1 MTYFEQPYYMTLDK
15 YWEKRDFGR
24 TPEPR
29 GKEVHAGKKLSY
41 FIQKHAARHLHY
53 DFRLELDGTLKSWAI
68 PKGPSL
74 DPGDKRLAVHVED
87 HPLAYGT
94 FEGEIPAHQYGAG
107 SVLVWDKGIWIPDG
121 DPLAGYRKGRLKFR
135 LEGEKLSGGW
145 SLVRMGPPKE
155 EKENW
160 LLIKEHDS
168 ESKTGS
174 AANITALQPDSVLS
188 GAGKNPG
195 RTTRKLA
202 IDGNES
208 DTVKTPR
215 KRSGAVHDRIDG
227 PDKADQG
234 NRKQPASV
242 SKTGSAADAKNVSV
256 AGVSLSHPSQV
267 LYPEIGLTKLQLA
280 QYYERIADWMLPHLS
295 QRPLTLVR
303 CPHGVGQHCFFQK
316 HANKTTARDIPRIE
330 VPSRAGTATYMMV
343 DSLHALISLVQM
355 GVLELHTW
363 GARKGH
369 LDKPDRMIFDLDP
382 APGVLWMQVIEAAQ
396 LIRALLDEAGLTS
409 FVKTTGGKGLHVV
422 IPLKPEKS
430 WDDIKALSR
439 AIAEYMEQTLPDR
452 FTSKMAK
459 SKRTGKIFIDY
470 LRNAPEA
477 TAVAAYSTRAR
488 PGAPVSTPVAWDELT
503 EQLHSDTFTAV
514 NIPARLDQLK
524 QDPWQQYFL
533 LNQRVTA
540 KTMRTFGLRQDKT

>member
-1 MTYFEQPYYMTLDK
+1 
-15 YWEKRDFGR
+15 
-24 TPEPR
+24 
-29 GKEVHAGKKLSY
+29 
-41 FIQKHAARHLHY
+41 
-53 DFRLELDGTLKSWAI
+53 
-68 PKGPSL
+68 
-74 DPGDKRLAVHVED
+74 
-87 HPLAYGT
+87 
-94 FEGEIPAHQYGAG
+94 
-107 SVLVWDKGIWIPDG
+107 
-121 DPLAGYRKGRLKFR
+121 
-135 LEGEKLSGGW
+135 
-145 SLVRMGPPKE
+145 
-155 EKENW
+155 
-160 LLIKEHDS
+160 
-168 ESKTGS
+168 
-174 AANITALQPDSVLS
+174 
-188 GAGKNPG
+188 
-195 RTTRKLA
+195 
-202 IDGNES
+202 
-208 DTVKTPR
+208 
-215 KRSGAVHDRIDG
+215 
-227 PDKADQG
+227 
-234 NRKQPASV
+234 
-242 SKTGSAADAKNVSV
+242 
-256 AGVSLSHPSQV
+256 
-267 LYPEIGLTKLQLA
+267 
-280 QYYERIADWMLPHLS
+280 
-295 QRPLTLVR
+295 
-303 CPHGVGQHCFFQK
+303 
-316 HANKTTARDIPRIE
+316 
-330 VPSRAGTATYMMV
+330 MMV

-439 AIAEYMEQTLPDR
+439 AIAEHMEQTLPDR